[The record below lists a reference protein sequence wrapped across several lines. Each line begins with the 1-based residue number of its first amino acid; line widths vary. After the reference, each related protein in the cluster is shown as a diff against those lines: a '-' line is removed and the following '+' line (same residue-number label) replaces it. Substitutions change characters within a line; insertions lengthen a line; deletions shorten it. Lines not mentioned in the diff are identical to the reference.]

1 MPAKAVVIFG
11 PGGSPLANTECKIVK
26 LPTNGLAN
34 EFVFP
39 LTNSDGYGNIPISL
53 PPGDYYFKV
62 LATGFKNYL
71 QRVTLDSDNQEIHV
85 NAPGG
90 PPNTIHL
97 PSLSFNKPSRDRI
110 INVMANLCNINDATN
125 LPIFEPFINQLILTD
140 VNRANDWIS
149 RLKDAGST
157 HITTDI
163 TGDYDEYLPWLG
175 NRYPIPGGDYTRDID
190 SFKRILD
197 YLIGADLIPIIK
209 SGADGQGYDPIGM
222 TYGWQWG
229 INNLPFIYAQLKDYH
244 DQCLWSTSYDG
255 GFADWSPDQL
265 LQFLKMMRG
274 ALGVDNCIDTEFSGP
289 GTISYIHLG
298 NGAADW
304 TPDKLGDLDTF
315 SLELQVYPEDEEGLQ
330 QVYERLLNV
339 NSSVYYRHAVQKT
352 QCISMYETTA
362 YWSIRKYVSPQQNIE
377 QANRIKALGYTS
389 FGNGVPK

>member
-1 MPAKAVVIFG
+1 MAAKAVVIFG
-11 PGGSPLANTECKIVK
+11 PGGNPLTNVEAKLIK
-26 LPTNGLAN
+26 LPQTGTNPD
-34 EFVFP
+34 FTFP
-39 LTNSDGYGNIPISL
+39 LTNADGYSNIPIAL
-53 PPGDYYFKV
+53 PQGDYYFKV
-62 LATGFKNYL
+62 CATNFKNYL
-71 QRVTLDSDNQEIHV
+71 QLVTLDSDNQEIHV

-110 INVMANLCNINDATN
+110 INVMANLCNILDAQG

-140 VNRANDWIS
+140 QTRANDWIA

-163 TGDYDEYLPWLG
+163 TGDYNEYLPWLG
-175 NRYPIPGGDYTRDID
+175 TRYPIPGGDYTKDLD
-190 SFKRILD
+190 SFKKILD
-197 YLIGADLIPIIK
+197 FLLGAELIPIIK
-209 SGADGQGYDPIGM
+209 SGADGQGYDANGW

-229 INNLPFIYAQLKDYH
+229 IQQLPNIYYQLKDYH

-255 GFADWSPDQL
+255 GFADWSPDQF

-274 ALGVDNCIDTEFSGP
+274 SLGVESCIDTEFSGP

-304 TPDKLGDLDTF
+304 TPDKLGDLDCF
-315 SLELQVYPEDEEGLQ
+315 SLELQVYPENEDGLI
-330 QVYERLLNV
+330 QVYERLLNE
-339 NSSVYYRHAVQKT
+339 NSPVYYRHQVNKT

-362 YWSIRKYVSPQQNIE
+362 YWSIRKYVSPQQNLL
-377 QANRIKALGYTS
+377 QANRIKKLGYTS
-389 FGNGVPK
+389 FGNGIPR